1 MAERVNRGQLLGTR
15 EGSQARG
22 LWLPAH
28 LAAHSPSTSQ
38 QHGLFAAEQNCQV
51 WLAQGPDSSSIGL
64 ARAQEAGG
72 LLHQLH
78 LAPGSN
84 TKAAL
89 AHKYSHSGQQAW
101 FCRPVIQ
108 PEGAH
113 RGVGPQRCVVL
124 GVQVLEHAQK
134 GQGTQG
140 ALQALAVRVTC
151 HAAAA
156 HRCRAQS
163 CVRKEVARLFAVGSR
178 PPRCAGHSEA
188 FKCKAACMLL
198 LAMLRVRIAAGHSGS
213 SWTHG
218 AKPKAVRFYPPHCS
232 LRQLQGTV

>member
-1 MAERVNRGQLLGTR
+1 MQQSTIARSGWHRGQTAAASAWLGPR
-15 EGSQARG
+15 K
-22 LWLPAH
+22 
-28 LAAHSPSTSQ
+28 
-38 QHGLFAAEQNCQV
+38 
-51 WLAQGPDSSSIGL
+51 
-64 ARAQEAGG
+64 QEACCK
-72 LLHQLH
+72 LH

-108 PEGAH
+108 PESAH

-163 CVRKEVARLFAVGSR
+163 CVRKEVARLSSNHAVQGTVR
-178 PPRCAGHSEA
+178 HS
-188 FKCKAACMLL
+188 
-198 LAMLRVRIAAGHSGS
+198 S
-213 SWTHG
+213 
-218 AKPKAVRFYPPHCS
+218 AKPLACCYWPCCGCAS
-232 LRQLQGTV
+232 LQGTVEAPGHMVQSQLLWGSTRHTAA